1 MSNGKNKLNEFLNPK
16 SMLTPGI
23 CGALVMTIT
32 NAVGTS
38 FGVVGVGRTV
48 MSLALSFL
56 IGTLVFAATTKS
68 IGQKLV
74 FYVLNS
80 LIIFSTAAGTNSAG
94 QAAVSASSPAASS
107 TPAIP
112 VHTQVVE
119 RVITNI
125 HFVPAVGHVP
135 LLSTNYS
142 TNIISP
148 ALGQK
153 ARVRPQFFERWH

>member
-74 FYVLNS
+74 FNLLIS
-80 LIIFSTAAGTNSAG
+80 LIIFTTPPATNSPA
-94 QAAVSASSPAASS
+94 QPPASATSPPASA

-112 VHTQVVE
+112 
-119 RVITNI
+119 
-125 HFVPAVGHVP
+125 
-135 LLSTNYS
+135 
-142 TNIISP
+142 
-148 ALGQK
+148 
-153 ARVRPQFFERWH
+153 